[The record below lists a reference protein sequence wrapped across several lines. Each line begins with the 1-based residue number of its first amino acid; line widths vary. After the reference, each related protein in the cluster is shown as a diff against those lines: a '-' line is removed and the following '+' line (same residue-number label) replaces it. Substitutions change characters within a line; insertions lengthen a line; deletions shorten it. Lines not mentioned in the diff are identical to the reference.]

1 MAAKFAAL
9 LPMKGHSE
17 RVKDKNIRDFNGRPL
32 FWHILNTLMQ
42 CDYISGVH
50 IDTDSRAIADMAR

>member
-32 FWHILNTLMQ
+32 FWHIRLCNVTIYQECTLTQ
-42 CDYISGVH
+42 TAG
-50 IDTDSRAIADMAR
+50 R